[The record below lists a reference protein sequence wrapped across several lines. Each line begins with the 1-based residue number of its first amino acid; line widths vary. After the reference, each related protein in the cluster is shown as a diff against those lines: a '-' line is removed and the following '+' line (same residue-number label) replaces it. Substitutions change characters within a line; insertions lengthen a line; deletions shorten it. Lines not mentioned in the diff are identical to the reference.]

1 MRVTFHRVLIF
12 GLFLGLIGV
21 LFTLFFADFSE
32 LKTRDKQKIQL
43 ISEPTVPSVIPASES
58 LTGVEVGAFVDPP
71 QTRREWAKKLEQG
84 GIQVGWDEKVG
95 NPFSLR
101 GKGLGVRPLD
111 GRPGRSVFKG
121 TYGDRALAV
130 MENLAAVY
138 GIRNV
143 AMELKPSGP
152 EDLDDLGFR
161 HQRLGQ
167 QYEGIPVVGGD
178 LKVHFDAEGIPYEVS
193 GRFVSGIQVNIQP
206 TISTSQSEETAR
218 QAFVVHVDRS
228 DNCRIYAPARLV
240 VLATTPSPILAFEVG
255 VSSTLDQVY
264 KFWVDAHSGEVIRQV
279 SQVCG
284 IQAPSIRGTSV
295 PLRGMKLPNEGG
307 AYTTFPGWR
316 ENGVY
321 YMYDPGSYTYV
332 FNCNNNSVIA
342 NDVSNN
348 TNDFGTFA
356 YRRTVNWGN
365 SDPGAVSVAA
375 NMVTILS
382 YYKNIHNR
390 RSADGLGTLVP
401 AYVHYG
407 PDVANAFWSPQLKAM
422 IYGDGDEDFFP
433 MAVLDVAG
441 HELTHGV
448 INFTADLEY
457 QNESGAL
464 NESFAD
470 IFGTTVEFYGQ
481 PDMSSRY
488 PERVLGAADWLMGED
503 CVRNG
508 PPIRDMR
515 SPTNTN
521 TAMSPQPSRYGGKN
535 WVDYNQTSF
544 DNGGVHINSGVQNH
558 FYYLLCQG
566 GRGTNDGIVYNLS
579 GIGMNNARHIA
590 YRALVVYCN
599 KHTTFAGARSA
610 WLSAAKDLNS
620 SWVTPVAAAW
630 SAVGV
635 SGSGVGAGSGGP
647 TGGLPTSFSSA
658 ENISGRFFNATVGG
672 SRVSSGQT
680 YWWKWTAP
688 STGRLRL
695 DTSRSTSGADT
706 ILQVYAFS
714 NTVTTN
720 RSTQAVTTN
729 SVLPSPARFTNDNQ
743 SSFVRWSQLD
753 FGVTQGENLAF
764 AVSGMKAGENLVLS
778 GVLAAQ
784 NGPPHDA
791 FSSAVVKTGTRWT
804 DRGSTMNGSAET
816 GEPAHA
822 GSAAAS
828 SVWFSWTAPDNR
840 TVTVSTAG
848 STGDTL
854 LAVYNGD
861 EVNSLTRVAS
871 SDDLTRTDKTS
882 QVRFGANAGTTY
894 RIAVD
899 SKNGQAGPYV
909 LELR

>member
-1 MRVTFHRVLIF
+1 VQSKFRLTVI
-12 GLFLGLIGV
+12 
-21 LFTLFFADFSE
+21 FTLFLTGILVGIFCFSPNFS
-32 LKTRDKQKIQL
+32 KVSKA
-43 ISEPTVPSVIPASES
+43 PASGGGADSGEIS
-58 LTGVEVGAFVDPP
+58 DENREAASSPVAAPAPVLASAGNRRDWALQLEREGV
-71 QTRREWAKKLEQG
+71 R
-84 GIQVGWDEKVG
+84 VGWDEKIG

-101 GKGLGVRPLD
+101 GKSLGVRPL
-111 GRPGRSVFKG
+111 GQRPGKNVFEG
-121 TYGDRALAV
+121 TAGDRALAV
-130 MENLAAVY
+130 MENLAPVY
-138 GIRNV
+138 GVQDARR
-143 AMELKPSGP
+143 ELAASEPVQI
-152 EDLDDLGFR
+152 DDLGYR
-161 HQRLGQ
+161 HQRLAQ

-193 GRFVSGIQVNIQP
+193 GRFVPEIQVDTRPQ
-206 TISTSQSEETAR
+206 ISALQSEENAKQVFSAEAR
-218 QAFVVHVDRS
+218 SVEGLRVHE
-228 DNCRIYAPARLV
+228 APKLV
-240 VLATTPSPILAFEVG
+240 VLAVEQAPVLAYEVG
-255 VSSTLDQVY
+255 VSSSPDQAY
-264 KFWVDAHSGEVIRQV
+264 RYWVDARSGEVIRKI
-279 SQVCG
+279 SQICS

-295 PLRGMKLPNEGG
+295 MLRGMKLPNEGG

-332 FNCNNNSVIA
+332 FNCNNTSSIT
-342 NDVSNN
+342 NDVANT

-356 YRRTVNWGN
+356 YRRTANWGN

-382 YYKNIHNR
+382 YYKNVHNR
-390 RSADGLGTLVP
+390 RSADGQGTLVP

-422 IYGDGDEDFFP
+422 IYGTGDENFFP

-457 QNESGAL
+457 RNESGAL

-488 PERVLGAADWLMGED
+488 PQRTLGGADWLIGED

-535 WVDYNQTSF
+535 WIDYNKTSWDF
-544 DNGGVHINSGVQNH
+544 GGVHINSGVQNH

-566 GRGTNDGIVYNLS
+566 GRGTNDGIVYNLA

-590 YRALVVYCN
+590 YRALVVYCT
-599 KHTTFAGARSA
+599 KHTTFAGARTA
-610 WLSAAKDLNS
+610 WLSAAQDLNPA
-620 SWVTPVAAAW
+620 WVAPVAAAW

-635 SGSGVGAGSGGP
+635 SGSGVGAGSGSP
-647 TGGLPTSFSSA
+647 TGGTPASFASA
-658 ENISGRFFNATVGG
+658 ENLTGRFFNATVGG
-672 SRVSSGQT
+672 SRVSGGQT

-695 DTSRSTSGADT
+695 DTSRSTGGADT
-706 ILQVYAFS
+706 VLQVYAFS

-729 SVLPSPARFTNDNQ
+729 SVLRSPARFTNDNQ
-743 SSFVRWSQLD
+743 SGSVRWSQLD
-753 FGVTQGENLAF
+753 FGVTQGQNLAF

-791 FSSAVVKTGTRWT
+791 FAASVTKTGTRWI
-804 DRGSTMNGSAET
+804 DRGSTLNGSAET

-840 TVTVSTAG
+840 TVTLSTAG

-854 LAVYNGD
+854 LAVYNGNAV
-861 EVNSLTRVAS
+861 EALTRVAS
-871 SDDLTRTDKTS
+871 NDDLTRTVKTS